1 MSIISKIIGDKIR
14 NMRKQQDWSQ
24 EELAH
29 RAGIHPSHM
38 GQIERGEKSPTV
50 DSIEKIVVALGIT
63 FEELFESTGQI
74 EKNRAS
80 SVLVEIVK
88 RLNKCTEK
96 EQKIILNVIDSLFE
110 WKELKWF
117 ALYIEN
123 NLHT

>member
-14 NMRKQQDWSQ
+14 NMRKQQGWSQ

-110 WKELKWF
+110 WKELK
-117 ALYIEN
+117 
-123 NLHT
+123 